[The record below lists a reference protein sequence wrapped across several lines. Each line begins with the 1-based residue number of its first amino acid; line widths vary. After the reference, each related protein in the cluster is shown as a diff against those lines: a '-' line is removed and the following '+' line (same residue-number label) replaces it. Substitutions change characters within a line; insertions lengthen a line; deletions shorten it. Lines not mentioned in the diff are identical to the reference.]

1 MLKGKLKLPAPDRAR
16 RDFPDRLGSLVIGF
30 DEKVNEIGGSEFE
43 VESGEEL
50 EPIKPGAFGFH
61 REGDDGGEA
70 IDDGDDEGEKIRQRP
85 NKEAVAASVSSV
97 LKSISVDEKRSDLEY
112 EVGGVVAF

>member
-1 MLKGKLKLPAPDRAR
+1 MVTGLDKKG
-16 RDFPDRLGSLVIGF
+16 
-30 DEKVNEIGGSEFE
+30 NEIGGSELE

-61 REGDDGGEA
+61 RESVVSDEA
-70 IDDGDDEGEKIRQRP
+70 IDDNGDGNDDDDRKFWKRP
-85 NKEAVAASVSSV
+85 NKYAVATSGSV

-112 EVGGVVAF
+112 EVGGVIVF